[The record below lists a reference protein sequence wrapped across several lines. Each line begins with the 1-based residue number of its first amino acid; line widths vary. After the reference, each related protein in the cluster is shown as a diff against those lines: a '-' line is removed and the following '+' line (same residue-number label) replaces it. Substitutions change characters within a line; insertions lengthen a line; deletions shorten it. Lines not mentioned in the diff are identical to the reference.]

1 MADPMFIH
9 LTDTT
14 FALIGHEIAATSD
27 IRLAMNSSD
36 IITKYP
42 SLEERTKL
50 YSMIG
55 RGEAS
60 VDIL

>member
-14 FALIGHEIAATSD
+14 FALIGHEIATTSD

-50 YSMIG
+50 LFYD